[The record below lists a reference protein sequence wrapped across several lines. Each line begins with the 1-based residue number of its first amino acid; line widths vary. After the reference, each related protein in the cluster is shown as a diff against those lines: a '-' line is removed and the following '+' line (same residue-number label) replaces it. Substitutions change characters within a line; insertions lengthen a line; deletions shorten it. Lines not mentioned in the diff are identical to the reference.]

1 MLGAL
6 LFERVSPCEQHS
18 HVTPGG
24 TAPCSPLPSSS
35 RMAGLSEQP
44 PSPSLELLSMLRSD
58 RGIALLEVLVALA
71 VLSGAGL
78 ALLDLVTGGLRAER
92 DARERERVL
101 AVEERVLTALTLLK
115 RDELDH
121 RLGHH
126 PIGELIVEIQRP
138 ERPLYRIAVSQQESS
153 QVEDL
158 VTVVYRRE
166 PRHGP

>member
-1 MLGAL
+1 M
-6 LFERVSPCEQHS
+6 V
-18 HVTPGG
+18 V
-24 TAPCSPLPSSS
+24 PSVPV
-35 RMAGLSEQP
+35 LTF
-44 PSPSLELLSMLRSD
+44 SLELLSMLRSD

-92 DARERERVL
+92 DARERESVL

-115 RDELDH
+115 RDELDR
-121 RLGHH
+121 RLGRH
-126 PIGELIVEIQRP
+126 PIGELVIEIQRP
-138 ERPLYRIAVSQQESS
+138 ERTLYRIAVSQQEPS

-166 PRHGP
+166 ARNAP